1 MPIEYVGTA
10 KGVDLGGELHV
21 LKETIQLKGCPLDIP
36 DVIQVDITPL
46 EQGGPGLT
54 YGDLPIPANVE
65 MLEKSNVTCVV
76 VQ

>member
-1 MPIEYVGTA
+1 
-10 KGVDLGGELHV
+10 
-21 LKETIQLKGCPLDIP
+21 LKGCPLDIP

-46 EQGGPGLT
+46 EQGGAGLT

-65 MLEKSNVTCVV
+65 MLEKSNVTCVT